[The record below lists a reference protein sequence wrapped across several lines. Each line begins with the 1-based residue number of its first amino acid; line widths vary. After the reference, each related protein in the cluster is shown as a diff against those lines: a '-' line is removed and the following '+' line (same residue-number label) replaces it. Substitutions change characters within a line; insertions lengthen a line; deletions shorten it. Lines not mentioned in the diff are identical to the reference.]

1 MHCEELQSK
10 KMKKVFTSKNL
21 VVLILSVLLT
31 ISFTVSAQYHYM
43 GAYAWDGKPKYLV
56 IPADTVGVNFR
67 ANITATLPEYRS
79 VPVYNPK
86 LIADGR
92 TETIGVK
99 CPSDVWITFVDE
111 GAAYQNVLGYYTY
124 PTNAPLVTAP
134 TPDKINIIFP
144 NASKSG
150 FGGGLNPGDKVYL
163 GNFPP
168 NTSIGFVLLANG
180 WDGSSETVSSGKW
193 VLYSDSRFNP
203 EADTTLKKH
212 TVMLHDTATSRIVF
226 GFEDI
231 RRDGYGSDQD
241 FNDLLFFATV
251 TPVPC
256 IATLDSIPDL
266 TPDGHIAFSGGTGGL
281 ESKSLGNAL
290 TDRVYNKA
298 VNNQLGNISYNNLQ
312 TIDQLHL
319 NARTLGGSTITLK
332 DLMPNAIP
340 DSGVIGYITTPT
352 DITSI
357 TNAVDVS
364 AVDFTFNNQC
374 RAVAFATKTLYAM
387 YDHTK
392 AICDRVKGAKLL
404 GMDNFVLNNL
414 NIVRYTLQQ
423 ADGNVEYSMS
433 FSIGKKAGR
442 NNFSF
447 QSNWLNNDY
456 TPEDTLY
463 NFQVWGAAPYYCVDM
478 TLAILKNLNNI
489 MPVQQLKPSAA
500 LPSTYIIDGNRDGLN
515 LNLSINNNSKN
526 IGGYF
531 LVKNISNES
540 NTAVKTSAVP
550 FSIAANAISSISVP
564 VSDAYES
571 TISMY
576 INNQLQDEV
585 FISDGAWACDFSKV
599 VNAAPHTFTVSNDT
613 IARKNTDFEFNVLRN
628 IQVNATTAD
637 FVSVYKLLKGG
648 GIAQDLSTF
657 NTLRLSA
664 AGAGANLHIYLIKNS
679 IANFAD
685 QYNYS
690 IPLNADVKDY
700 SITLKDF
707 KSNINSHSVDLSDVV
722 QIVFAFEVTGGKLIN
737 LNGQVGNVL
746 FSKQSADYYN
756 SADAGDVQIFP
767 NPSTGQFTTS
777 FKSANNAVLTL
788 KIIEPGTGKTITGK
802 TINAVKGMNTVP
814 LEISQNGS
822 HIYLISIQGDSSSN
836 YQTKKVVVDKK

>member
-1 MHCEELQSK
+1 
-10 KMKKVFTSKNL
+10 MKKIFTKSNL
-21 VVLILSVLLT
+21 AGLLAAVLMTVGLSAF
-31 ISFTVSAQYHYM
+31 SQYHYM

-56 IPADTVGVNFR
+56 SPADTVGVNFR

-79 VPVYNPK
+79 VPVYNPR

-124 PTNAPLVTAP
+124 KTDSPLIAAPPAS
-134 TPDKINIIFP
+134 KINIIFP

-180 WDGSSETVSSGKW
+180 WDGVSETVSSGKW

-212 TVMLHDTATSRIVF
+212 TVMLHDTASSRIVV

-256 IATLDSIPDL
+256 VATLDSIPDL
-266 TPDGHIAFSGGTGGL
+266 TPDGHISFSGGSGGL
-281 ESKSLGNAL
+281 ESKSLGTAI
-290 TDRVYNKA
+290 TDRVYHKAMNNRLGA
-298 VNNQLGNISYNNLQ
+298 VNYSNLQ
-312 TIDQLHL
+312 SIDQLQ
-319 NARTLGGSTITLK
+319 ATAKPFGGGSSLALI
-332 DLMPNAIP
+332 DMMPTSIP
-340 DSGVIGYITTPT
+340 DSGIVGYITTPN
-352 DITSI
+352 DIPSI

-364 AVDFTFNNQC
+364 AVDFTLNSQC
-374 RAVAFATKTLYAM
+374 RAVAFATKTLGAV

-392 AICDRVKGAKLL
+392 AICDRVKGARLL
-404 GMDNFVLNNL
+404 SMDNFVLNNF

-433 FSIGKKAGR
+433 FTIGKKSGR
-442 NNFSF
+442 NSFSF

-478 TLAILKNLNNI
+478 TLEILKKLNNI
-489 MPVQQLKPSAA
+489 MPVQQLKASAA
-500 LPSTYIIDGNRDGLN
+500 LPSTYIINGNRDGLN
-515 LNLSINNNSKN
+515 LNLAINNNSKN
-526 IGGYF
+526 VSGYF
-531 LVKNISNES
+531 LIDNISNET
-540 NTAVKTSAVP
+540 NTAVKTTAYP
-550 FSIAANAISSISVP
+550 FSIAANAVSNLAVP

-571 TISMY
+571 LVSLY
-576 INNQLQDEV
+576 INNQLQDVV
-585 FISDGAWACDFSKV
+585 FISDGAWACDFTKV
-599 VNAAPHTFTVSNDT
+599 VAAAPHTFTVTNDT
-613 IARKNTDFEFNVLRN
+613 IARSNSDVEFNVLRN

-637 FVSVYKLLKGG
+637 YVSVYKLMRGG
-648 GIAQDLSTF
+648 GLAQDLSAY
-657 NTLRLSA
+657 NTMRLAA
-664 AGAGANLHIYLIKNS
+664 AGAGTNLHIYLIKNS
-679 IANFAD
+679 ITNFAD
-685 QYNYS
+685 QYNYAV
-690 IPLNADVKDY
+690 PLNADLKDY
-700 SITLKDF
+700 SINLSDF
-707 KSNINSHSVDLSDVV
+707 KSAKYSAKVDLTDIV
-722 QIVFAFEVTGGKLIN
+722 QIVFGFEVNTGKLIN
-737 LNGQVGNVL
+737 VNALLGNVL

-756 SADAGDVQIFP
+756 RADAGDVQIFP
-767 NPSTGQFTTS
+767 NPSSGQFTTS
-777 FKSANNAVLTL
+777 FKSSVNTVLTL
-788 KIIEPGTGKTITGK
+788 KIVDPGTGKTITGK
-802 TINAVKGMNTVP
+802 TINAVKGINNIP
-814 LEISQNGS
+814 LEITQNGL
-822 HIYLISIQGDSSSN
+822 HVYMLSIQGDSSAN
-836 YQTKKVVVDKK
+836 YQTKKIVVDKK